1 MPSSRIIRSYRDL
14 DVWRVAMDVRRDV
27 RAILLKLPR
36 QDRFEIGGQV
46 ARAALSIPSNIAEG
60 HNRRGRNDYYQFLSF
75 SHGSVG
81 ELDTQLV
88 GIGEDHPSL
97 IIPVETNIARLVEI
111 SRMTTAIMTK
121 LRR

>member
-1 MPSSRIIRSYRDL
+1 MEAPRDCDRAMASSRIIRSYRDL

-36 QDRFEIGGQV
+36 QDRFEIGGQI

-60 HNRRGRNDYYQFLSF
+60 YNRRGRNDYYQFLSF

-81 ELDTQLV
+81 KLDTQLV
-88 GIGEDHPSL
+88 AVGEDHPGLIAPSKQTSPAWSRSL
-97 IIPVETNIARLVEI
+97 
-111 SRMTTAIMTK
+111 K
-121 LRR
+121 

>member
-1 MPSSRIIRSYRDL
+1 
-14 DVWRVAMDVRRDV
+14 MDVRRDV
-27 RAILLKLPR
+27 RTILLKLPR

-60 HNRRGRNDYYQFLSF
+60 HNRRGRNDYHQFLSF

-81 ELDTQLV
+81 ELDTQLI

-97 IIPVETNIARLVEI
+97 IVLVETNIARLADI
-111 SRMTTAIMTK
+111 SRMTTSIMTK
-121 LRR
+121 LRAHRR